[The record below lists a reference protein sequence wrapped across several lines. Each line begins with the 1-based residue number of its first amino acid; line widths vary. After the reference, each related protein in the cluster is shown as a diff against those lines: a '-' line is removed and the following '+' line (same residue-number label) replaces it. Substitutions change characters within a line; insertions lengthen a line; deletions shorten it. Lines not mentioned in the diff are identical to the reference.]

1 MLNEG
6 WRRHERG
13 SADVVVGFV
22 ETHGRANT
30 AAQIRDL
37 EVVPRRRIP
46 YRGTVFEEMDVDAVL
61 ARKPQVALV
70 DELAHTNVPGSRNEK
85 RWQDVEE
92 LLEAGI
98 EVISTVNVQHLES
111 MNDVIEQITGTHQN
125 ETIPDAVVRSADQI
139 ELCDMSP
146 ESLRRRMAHGNIYA
160 PEKIDTALA
169 NYFRE
174 GNLGALRELALMWV
188 ADRVDEALERYREI
202 HGITST
208 WETRERVI
216 VAITG
221 APGGEHVVRRA
232 ARMAARTKGVLV
244 GVHVRPGDGLAENRS
259 EHLADQR
266 RLLDELGGEY
276 HELAG
281 DVADALV
288 RFARAENATQ
298 IVLGASQRSRLAEL
312 IRGSVINRVIRAS
325 GTVDVHVIS
334 HDNEEGPAPVEWR
347 PGRDRTATLPP
358 RRRLAG
364 LALAVAGPLLLTLVL
379 TAMRDTV
386 KLPGDLMLF
395 LLLVVVVAA
404 VGGFAPAALAAVG
417 GFALANWYFTA
428 PLHTFSIDDGDN
440 LLALVVFLLIAGI
453 VGWLVSV
460 AARRSVD
467 AARARADA
475 ETLAGLSGV
484 IAGEEDPLPQ
494 LVERLRTLLAADA
507 VAVLRRDEDGQWE
520 PEVAAGGPV
529 PTRPDDSSAAV
540 PLSSGEM
547 LVVVG
552 ARAGIGD
559 PDVLRAFA
567 SQVAAASER
576 RRLRAMA
583 DQAGGLAEANELR
596 TALLAAV
603 SHDLRTPLASIKA
616 SATSLLQPDVDWPPE
631 TRRELLQAIDEE
643 TDRLDT
649 LVGNLLDMSRLQTGA
664 LELDAARR
672 RARGG
677 RPGRDRRA
685 SATGRTA

>member
-1 MLNEG
+1 M
-6 WRRHERG
+6 
-13 SADVVVGFV
+13 
-22 ETHGRANT
+22 
-30 AAQIRDL
+30 
-37 EVVPRRRIP
+37 
-46 YRGTVFEEMDVDAVL
+46 
-61 ARKPQVALV
+61 
-70 DELAHTNVPGSRNEK
+70 
-85 RWQDVEE
+85 
-92 LLEAGI
+92 
-98 EVISTVNVQHLES
+98 
-111 MNDVIEQITGTHQN
+111 
-125 ETIPDAVVRSADQI
+125 
-139 ELCDMSP
+139 
-146 ESLRRRMAHGNIYA
+146 
-160 PEKIDTALA
+160 
-169 NYFRE
+169 
-174 GNLGALRELALMWV
+174 
-188 ADRVDEALERYREI
+188 
-202 HGITST
+202 
-208 WETRERVI
+208 
-216 VAITG
+216 AITG

-583 DQAGGLAEANELR
+583 DQAGGLAEANALR

-603 SHDLRTPLASIKA
+603 SHDLRTPLAAIKA
-616 SATSLLQPDVDWPPE
+616 AATSLLQPDVDWPPE
-631 TRRELLQAIDEE
+631 TRREFLQAIDAE
-643 TDRLDT
+643 TDRLDS

-664 LELDAARR
+664 LELDLRDVPLEEVVPAAIAGLGDRKNGVTVDVPDVAPARAGGPAAPRAGRRQPDRERAPVVATRRLRARRSRQDRRPGGAADRGPRSGRSRVSTTIGCSSPSSVSARRVVTAARVSGWVSPSRVGSSR
-672 RARGG
+672 RWAG
-677 RPGRDRRA
+677 P
-685 SATGRTA
+685 